1 MVVVTLMVRFKWQKE
16 VQKLKEK
23 ILAHEA
29 KKKEMLD
36 VESTITAGQP
46 VDANTVK
53 NKIENLVL
61 DYKESGRTIAKLH
74 GIFEH
79 WFLLQWVISFAD
91 ITIMSVRAIQLV
103 QTGSYSTTVWIM
115 DGLPLLHYM
124 FIFITPYICGNVMNH
139 YHHKYHKK
147 MRKVQRNIWSKYVYS
162 TEGDMLLWLML
173 YKDIISKRD
182 KIQFIPS
189 IFCIKF
195 PLENPGYIFA
205 ILLVL
210 TSFLIGHI
218 YNIELLP

>member
-79 WFLLQWVISFAD
+79 
-91 ITIMSVRAIQLV
+91 
-103 QTGSYSTTVWIM
+103 
-115 DGLPLLHYM
+115 
-124 FIFITPYICGNVMNH
+124 
-139 YHHKYHKK
+139 
-147 MRKVQRNIWSKYVYS
+147 
-162 TEGDMLLWLML
+162 
-173 YKDIISKRD
+173 
-182 KIQFIPS
+182 
-189 IFCIKF
+189 
-195 PLENPGYIFA
+195 
-205 ILLVL
+205 
-210 TSFLIGHI
+210 
-218 YNIELLP
+218 